1 MAPTCLIL
9 QRRAHKAG
17 AQVSLHR
24 WLRSG
29 AWAGLSPHV
38 LCGQEGWLCEAL
50 RAEGVPVTVSPFV
63 SSRALTARLGGNR
76 AFARRA
82 RALIPHPQLIIAN
95 DHPEGLLA
103 QALSREVQRPWAV
116 VLRSYGASAR
126 DLRKYACHQAA
137 LRLVVRGPKTPQ
149 REPQLLHEA
158 PTFSEGLLPSEF
170 SPAQPPPSG
179 LGPKIL
185 VAGSP
190 HPDKGWPD
198 LCAALDAVGTELP
211 RCTWAFTGQAPPS
224 VPGQHFVSLGRVQD
238 YAATVRAHDLVI
250 HPSRGETFGLAVAE
264 AWAAGVP
271 VLASQTGLVPTLPLP
286 EHLSFAPGQVQAL
299 ADRLKALAAAP
310 PIRESQI
317 EAVQAYLRSAW
328 SWPQGLE
335 VVMQQLR
342 ALATD

>member
-1 MAPTCLIL
+1 VAPTCLIL

-17 AQVSLHR
+17 AQVSLQR

-38 LCGQEGWLCEAL
+38 LCGQEGWLCEVL
-50 RAEGVPVTVSPFV
+50 RAEGVPVTVMPFV
-63 SSRALTARLGGNR
+63 SSRALAARLGGNR
-76 AFARRA
+76 AFARKA
-82 RALIPHPQLIIAN
+82 RALVPHPQLIIAN

-103 QALSREVQRPWAV
+103 EALSREVGRPWAV
-116 VLRSYGASAR
+116 VLRSYGASTR
-126 DLRKYACHQAA
+126 DLRKYACHRAA
-137 LRLVVRGPKTPQ
+137 LRLVVRGPQTPDH
-149 REPQLLHEA
+149 EPQFLQDA
-158 PTFSEGLLPSEF
+158 PSFLEGLLPGEF
-170 SPAQPPPSG
+170 SPAQPPTAG

-190 HPDKGWPD
+190 QPAKGWPD
-198 LCAALDAVGTELP
+198 LCAALDSVGTELP
-211 RCTWAFTGQAPPS
+211 RCTWAFTGQAPAS
-224 VPGQHFVSLGRVQD
+224 VLGQDFESLGRVQD

-286 EHLSFAPGQVQAL
+286 EQLRFAPGQVQDL
-299 ADRLKALAAAP
+299 GDRLKALAAGP
-310 PIRESQI
+310 PICEGQI
-317 EAVQAYLRSAW
+317 EAVQAYLRTAW
-328 SWPQGLE
+328 SWPRGLDG
-335 VVMQQLR
+335 VMQQLR